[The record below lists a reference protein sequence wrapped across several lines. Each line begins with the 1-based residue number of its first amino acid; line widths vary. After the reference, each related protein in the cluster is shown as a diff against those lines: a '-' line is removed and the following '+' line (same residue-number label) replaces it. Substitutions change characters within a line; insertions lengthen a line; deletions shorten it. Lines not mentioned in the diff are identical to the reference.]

1 MKINVENV
9 SKVIKGQCIFQNVNV
24 EMDSGKIYGF
34 VGYNGCGKTMLL
46 RIISNL
52 VKPSEGELFLDD
64 TPYRNI
70 HQMPKI
76 GIVLEKPD
84 FFNELSGLENLEMLA
99 KIRNEIGNDEIMNA
113 IKKVGL
119 FTQENKKVGKYSL
132 GMRQRL
138 GIAQAIMENNDIL
151 ILDEITSGLDE
162 DGVAM
167 IYNIL
172 NEEKEKGKLIM
183 ITSHNRIDIE
193 NLCDVRYKFNNGT
206 VQLYETGE

>member
-84 FFNELSGLENLEMLA
+84 FF
-99 KIRNEIGNDEIMNA
+99 
-113 IKKVGL
+113 
-119 FTQENKKVGKYSL
+119 
-132 GMRQRL
+132 
-138 GIAQAIMENNDIL
+138 
-151 ILDEITSGLDE
+151 
-162 DGVAM
+162 
-167 IYNIL
+167 
-172 NEEKEKGKLIM
+172 
-183 ITSHNRIDIE
+183 
-193 NLCDVRYKFNNGT
+193 
-206 VQLYETGE
+206 

>member
-151 ILDEITSGLDE
+151 ILDEI
-162 DGVAM
+162 
-167 IYNIL
+167 IYVFLTIFLYLLKCPQSLIL
-172 NEEKEKGKLIM
+172 
-183 ITSHNRIDIE
+183 
-193 NLCDVRYKFNNGT
+193 
-206 VQLYETGE
+206 